1 MQWPAIHKLSE
12 NLSFGKDAKLQNKI
26 SSSGSSPLLK
36 SGRIR
41 KQGQKWIDIPS
52 QTTKTWQHKVIQTLH
67 RYVSCR
73 ERFNS
78 IWAISGSKGIKDEVL
93 HWTDKMKG
101 KKKRGD
107 GLYTTIAA
115 LHCTAQTETLWHVT
129 RFRFVVARG
138 WTSFAVHL
146 FSQKSI
152 VSLYTCIHIYL
163 SYTYTIGGR
172 NAGGMTQSLP

>member
-1 MQWPAIHKLSE
+1 MQWPAIHILSE
-12 NLSFGKDAKLQNKI
+12 NLSFGKDAELQNKI
-26 SSSGSSPLLK
+26 SGSSPLLK

-41 KQGQKWIDIPS
+41 KQGSKWIDIPS

-78 IWAISGSKGIKDEVL
+78 IWAISGSKGIKDEFL

-115 LHCTAQTETLWHVT
+115 LSQSFGCCCSRLNLFCSSLV
-129 RFRFVVARG
+129 FR
-138 WTSFAVHL
+138 
-146 FSQKSI
+146 KSI
-152 VSLYTCIHIYL
+152 VSLYTCIHFYL
-163 SYTYTIGGR
+163 SYT
-172 NAGGMTQSLP
+172 

>member
-52 QTTKTWQHKVIQTLH
+52 QTTKTWQHKVIQTLY
-67 RYVSCR
+67 RYASCVV
-73 ERFNS
+73 RFNS
-78 IWAISGSKGIKDEVL
+78 IWAISGSKGIKDEFL

-115 LHCTAQTETLWHVT
+115 LSQGFGCCCSRLNLFCSSLV
-129 RFRFVVARG
+129 FRKIYC
-138 WTSFAVHL
+138 L
-146 FSQKSI
+146 LI
-152 VSLYTCIHIYL
+152 YMYINIYL